1 MRPFG
6 VSRDSSWSHRA
17 WKEALGLDLTL
28 ISDWNG
34 ALGRRFGALRTW
46 RWMEDVPARSA
57 FLVGEDGTV
66 LGSWRY
72 EDAEVPDFDVLL
84 AAALESQG

>member
-17 WKEALGLDLTL
+17 WKEALGIDVPLL
-28 ISDWNG
+28 SDWNG
-34 ALGRRFGALRTW
+34 ALMRRFAAAQTW
-46 RWMEDVPARSA
+46 RWMEGVPARRA
-57 FLVGEDGTV
+57 FLVREDGTV

-72 EDAEVPDFDVLL
+72 DDSEVPDFDVLL
-84 AAALESQG
+84 AAARELQG